1 MNMIFD
7 KHSRNANMSKTCEEM
22 PVPRA
27 FSNAMI
33 VKFAYYELSDNDWM
47 NELYSQHI
55 RVLIDINEAD
65 ENLLASELHALICL
79 SQIF

>member
-1 MNMIFD
+1 
-7 KHSRNANMSKTCEEM
+7 MSKTCEKM

-27 FSNAMI
+27 FSNALI

-55 RVLIDINEAD
+55 RVLIDINKAD
-65 ENLLASELHALICL
+65 ENLLASESHALICL

>member
-1 MNMIFD
+1 
-7 KHSRNANMSKTCEEM
+7 MSKTCEKM

-27 FSNAMI
+27 FSNALI

-55 RVLIDINEAD
+55 LDYS
-65 ENLLASELHALICL
+65 LSETTN
-79 SQIF
+79 Q

>member
-1 MNMIFD
+1 
-7 KHSRNANMSKTCEEM
+7 M

-27 FSNAMI
+27 FSNALI
-33 VKFAYYELSDNDWM
+33 VKFAYYELYDNRWM
-47 NELYSQHI
+47 NDLYSQHI
-55 RVLIDINEAD
+55 RVLIDINKAD

>member
-1 MNMIFD
+1 
-7 KHSRNANMSKTCEEM
+7 M

-27 FSNAMI
+27 FSNALI

-55 RVLIDINEAD
+55 RVWMDIIKVD
-65 ENLLASELHALICL
+65 ENLLVSKLHALICM
-79 SQIF
+79 SHIF

>member
-1 MNMIFD
+1 
-7 KHSRNANMSKTCEEM
+7 M
-22 PVPRA
+22 PVLRA

-33 VKFAYYELSDNDWM
+33 VQFAYYELSDNDWM

-55 RVLIDINEAD
+55 RVLIDINKAD

>member
-1 MNMIFD
+1 MNIIID
-7 KHSRNANMSKTCEEM
+7 KHSRYANMSQTCEKM
-22 PVPRA
+22 SVPRA
-27 FSNAMI
+27 LSNALI

-55 RVLIDINEAD
+55 RVLIDINKAD